1 MNNMF
6 ASWSQAELLIAA
18 GGALIVLTDIV
29 FGMFGPY
36 SFSNIIWIAA
46 AVALLS
52 VVLVRFARMTLPFRY
67 EAVLI
72 MAGIV
77 AVLGGVRDLAYD
89 LQYVTG
95 ARNLEATYFLGMLGL
110 YAGVVLM
117 GIGAWIL
124 WRRQPV

>member
-29 FGMFGPY
+29 FAMFGPY
-36 SFSNIIWIAA
+36 SFSNIIWIAG

-52 VVLVRFARMTLPFRY
+52 VVLVRFARMALPFRY

-77 AVLGGVRDLAYD
+77 AVVGGVRDFAYD
-89 LQYVTG
+89 LLYVPG
-95 ARNLEATYFLGMLGL
+95 RSVEVTYFLGMLGL